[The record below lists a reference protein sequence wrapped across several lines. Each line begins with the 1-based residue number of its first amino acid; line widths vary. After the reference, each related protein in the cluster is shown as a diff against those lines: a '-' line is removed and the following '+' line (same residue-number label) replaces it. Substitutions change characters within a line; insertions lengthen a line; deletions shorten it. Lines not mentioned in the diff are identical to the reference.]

1 MPRATTF
8 LCTAVFLST
17 LAGARVSY
25 AQPSDDPRKA
35 QAEALLQDGIRL
47 EQAGKKDEALKKFQ
61 QAYATYPSPNAL
73 YNLAQA
79 ERAAQRSAEALRH
92 FRTCLKSPLL
102 APANVPPAKDA
113 IAELEPKTGRVDI
126 ATDDGAEVVVDGVK
140 IDGRAPFADPI
151 DVSVGQHVID
161 VRHGD
166 KTASRMVNI
175 GAAQVI
181 HIDIAIT
188 VTTAPPSPH
197 GPGEN
202 VEPPKTETRAVAF
215 PPPTGAIILGGL
227 GIVGLGVGIGFG
239 AESSSK
245 RSTYDNDQCTSV
257 RNPACADLKSSG
269 QQGATISW
277 ISYVAGGALLAG
289 GVVWWVV
296 APRTRTVNVGLTPSV
311 SPTGSGF
318 RLVGS
323 F

>member
-1 MPRATTF
+1 MPRATTL

-79 ERAAQRSAEALRH
+79 ERAAQRSAEALRY
-92 FRTCLKSPLL
+92 FRACLKSPLL

-126 ATDDGAEVVVDGVK
+126 ATDEGAEVVVDGVK

-161 VRHGD
+161 VHHGD
-166 KTASRMVNI
+166 KTASKIVTV
-175 GAAQVI
+175 GAAQVV

-188 VTTAPPSPH
+188 VTTTPPPH
-197 GPGEN
+197 GPGDI

-215 PPPTGAIILGGL
+215 PPPTGAIILGGA
-227 GIVGLGVGIGFG
+227 GIVGLGLGVGFG
-239 AESSSK
+239 IDSQSKKSDFQNGDCTHVASSACNDAHSAVGTA
-245 RSTYDNDQCTSV
+245 STVSIVGY
-257 RNPACADLKSSG
+257 
-269 QQGATISW
+269 I
-277 ISYVAGGALLAG
+277 AGGVLLAG
-289 GVVWWVV
+289 GVVWWLV
-296 APRTRTVNVGLTPSV
+296 APRHETRSIAIHPVVTPTASGMFAVGT
-311 SPTGSGF
+311 F
-318 RLVGS
+318 
-323 F
+323 